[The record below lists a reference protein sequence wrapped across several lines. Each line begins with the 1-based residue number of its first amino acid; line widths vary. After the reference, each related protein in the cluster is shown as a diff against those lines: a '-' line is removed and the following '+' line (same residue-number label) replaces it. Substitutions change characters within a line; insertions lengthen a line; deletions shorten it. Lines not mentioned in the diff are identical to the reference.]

1 MGFFGWLDFRE
12 GLPLWWSY
20 QLNKRSKPFVEE
32 FFESISKTR
41 VNLLNE
47 WANEQWSIL
56 EKTVADLES
65 ITEQDFNL
73 LLREQTEKSTYL
85 TELFILNNEASVL
98 YSSFSKH
105 IGQTYQ
111 NHKQT
116 TYSKVINKVFS
127 TKERLLFGPFLDSMT
142 LEIGPKSSKFHDEVT
157 ILFLQPVYLNEK
169 LPYILAGRIP
179 NDVLGDLI
187 QREAGH
193 IYPDSGDNYLF
204 MTKSN
209 LDPALPEGIALSRSR
224 FEDHTFSFGENL
236 KEGVHTKKWGVV
248 QIKNHTEFEI
258 RFTDPATK
266 ELHPG
271 VRNTIQNGENIFVEF
286 PGYSDYRHIP
296 VIGKGTT
303 FQLPGSPDV
312 WGMMCEVDLEE
323 VYRKRSIGWRLS
335 RSFTI
340 LILFGIFFNHL
351 MLTIN
356 LVPTFLVF
364 TIDIIYGVSAAIFF
378 YKKELEPIVKRL
390 NRMTNIIQQIAEG
403 GGDLT
408 MRVDKQLLY
417 HDESG
422 TLGKWVNN
430 FIDSQE
436 ELIGKVKNVTID
448 VEKTNQALQNN
459 TILVE
464 QDSSSVTKQI
474 NKMLRGM
481 QEQLNDVEHAMK
493 QVDQIHETLHS
504 MEKMSESQLYQAQQ
518 QVEGINDKMAHIVK
532 KVHETLTVTESF
544 NQLSDNIG
552 RILET
557 INSIASQTN
566 LLALN
571 ATIEAARAGE
581 YGRGFSVV
589 ADEIRKL
596 ADQTTLA
603 TNEINQTLE
612 KIKESSIL
620 VQHSI
625 QESSDEVEKGS
636 DYIHVVQDVLHS
648 MAQASATAPNVTE
661 QLREVIQN
669 IAKINEKNVKT
680 VENVDHS
687 TGKMVELVQNTR
699 KDSEQSSLVVSSLRQ
714 ILSKFT
720 LSNK

>member
-1 MGFFGWLDFRE
+1 M
-12 GLPLWWSY
+12 
-20 QLNKRSKPFVEE
+20 
-32 FFESISKTR
+32 
-41 VNLLNE
+41 
-47 WANEQWSIL
+47 
-56 EKTVADLES
+56 ADLES

-85 TELFILNNEASVL
+85 TELFILNNEANVL

-105 IGQTYQ
+105 IGRTYQ

-116 TYSKVINKVFS
+116 TYSKAIDKVFS

-142 LEIGPKSSKFHDEVT
+142 LEIGPKSSKFYDEVT
-157 ILFLQPVYLNEK
+157 ILFLQPVYLNKK

-187 QREAGH
+187 QREAEH